1 MNTENLT
8 LWNNNE
14 KNLKVDKKKVN
25 SEVELKAIELFA
37 GAGGLALGVEKAGFK
52 AIGLIEIDKNACNTL
67 KLNRPN
73 WNVINE
79 NIANISS
86 KNLEDFFSIKRGEL
100 DLLSG
105 GAPCQAFSYAG
116 KRLGLEDT
124 RGTLFY
130 HYALFLKQL
139 QPKMFL
145 FENVKGLLSH
155 DKGKTHE
162 TIINVFK
169 EEGYTIHEKV
179 LNAWDYG
186 VAQKRER
193 LIIVGIRNDLI
204 NKLNFLFPTPY
215 KYKPVLRDI
224 LLDCPES
231 KGIAYSEY
239 L

>member
-1 MNTENLT
+1 MSTENLT

-52 AIGLIEIDKNACNTL
+52 TIGLIEIDKNACNTL

-86 KNLEDFFSIKRGEL
+86 KNLEDFFSIKKGEL

-130 HYALFLKQL
+130 HYSGTK
-139 QPKMFL
+139 
-145 FENVKGLLSH
+145 LSVFNH
-155 DKGKTHE
+155 VHQSEKFSSPS
-162 TIINVFK
+162 II
-169 EEGYTIHEKV
+169 
-179 LNAWDYG
+179 L
-186 VAQKRER
+186 
-193 LIIVGIRNDLI
+193 
-204 NKLNFLFPTPY
+204 
-215 KYKPVLRDI
+215 
-224 LLDCPES
+224 
-231 KGIAYSEY
+231 
-239 L
+239 